1 MAHHYH
7 GGRRASGVLG
17 RRGPAPGSEEDEE
30 TMYITPL
37 GAAKEVGRSCVI
49 LKHRVRLF
57 VHTQAR
63 MARSGAQHGHR
74 GHRLIDAWV
83 RHASHRAAR

>member
-7 GGRRASGVLG
+7 GGRRTSGVLG

-49 LKHRVRLF
+49 LKHRVRLS
-57 VHTQAR
+57 VCAHAG
-63 MARSGAQHGHR
+63 SHGP
-74 GHRLIDAWV
+74 I
-83 RHASHRAAR
+83 RHPTRPSRAPTD